1 MHTESPVLC
10 PWMEKR
16 LCPLTSPHVHS
27 AMPQPYHP
35 TAFPSSGVSHW
46 LTLQHWDPVPTER
59 RLLHKNGSSFY
70 PGDVQILTGH
80 TRNMERK

>member
-1 MHTESPVLC
+1 MPVI
-10 PWMEKR
+10 
-16 LCPLTSPHVHS
+16 H
-27 AMPQPYHP
+27 YHQKDK
-35 TAFPSSGVSHW
+35 TFCELLFSQNMSYTTHAVLVSMSEA
-46 LTLQHWDPVPTER
+46 QMIDPVPTER